1 MLREGSAVCQADSAH
16 WVVEALTEAVAARFE
31 LPQLFDAHWRELIRQ
46 AVVFLSLSHFGAPF
60 VALAALPLEGQAFC
74 FRESDL

>member
-1 MLREGSAVCQADSAH
+1 
-16 WVVEALTEAVAARFE
+16 VAARFE